1 MISREELFRE
11 TEERI
16 DDVTGKLRSHFFDL
30 GIILFRNPDILPA
43 DMGVSLVKAAREAEA
58 ALNEAERK
66 KEDDAAFIR
75 EYDSR
80 KAQKIEKDEA
90 LETLRLKERDIRLR
104 LGALIYEQCS
114 LSLLPRDNFSAV
126 YDDADA
132 EKALNEKMQSA
143 SFWKRLRSS
152 SVLKRIKHNDETR
165 YLDYSSFADDEKN
178 AVLITGEKG
187 QALVSELGRIKEAR
201 KALREEV
208 VEMEEFLSSS
218 VTRRRSL
225 DKGEKDED
233 ESRVEESRN
242 AFNECIINY
251 GNYLYDRGGSWIG
264 ESTPP
269 EVLDA
274 IQLILENQN
283 EYSRLVKRR
292 SQLQKEAKADDYKT
306 MIEEEREKIRILEDE
321 KKRIDLQI
329 DEINREIDRLEG
341 IVEKLVRTQDQK

>member
-11 TEERI
+11 TEGRI
-16 DDVTGKLRSHFFDL
+16 DGVTGKLRSHFFDL

-43 DMGVSLVKAAREAEA
+43 NMGVSLVKAASEAEKT
-58 ALNEAERK
+58 LKEAEKK
-66 KEDDAAFIR
+66 KEDDEAFIR
-75 EYDSR
+75 EYDR
-80 KAQKIEKDEA
+80 GKAFKIEKDEA
-90 LETLRLKERDIRLR
+90 LETLRLRERATRLK

-114 LSLLPRDNFSAV
+114 LSLLPRENFSAV

-132 EKALNEKMQSA
+132 EKVLNEKTHSA
-143 SFWKRLRSS
+143 SFWTRLRSS
-152 SVLKRIKHNDETR
+152 SELKRIRHNDGTR

-187 QALVSELGRIKEAR
+187 QNLVSDLVEIKEKR

-208 VEMEEFLSSS
+208 ESLEEFLSSS

-225 DKGEKDED
+225 DKGEKEED
-233 ESRVEESRN
+233 ESRVEEYRT
-242 AFNECIINY
+242 AFDECIINY

-283 EYSRLVKRR
+283 EYARLVRRR
-292 SQLQKEAKADDYKT
+292 SQLQQEAKADDYKT

-321 KKRIDLQI
+321 KKRIDRQI
-329 DEINREIDRLEG
+329 EEINREIDRLEG
-341 IVEKLVRTQDQK
+341 VVAKLVRTRDQT

>member
-43 DMGVSLVKAAREAEA
+43 NMGVSLVKAAREAEKKK
-58 ALNEAERK
+58 ETAEK
-66 KEDDAAFIR
+66 KREDDASFMK

-80 KAQKIEKDEA
+80 KALKIEKDEA
-90 LETLRLKERDIRLR
+90 LETLRLKERETRLK

-114 LSLLPRDNFSAV
+114 LSLLPRENFSAV

-132 EKALNEKMQSA
+132 EKALSEKAHSA
-143 SFWKRLRSS
+143 SFWARLKSS
-152 SVLKRIKHNDETR
+152 SELKRIRHNDGTR

-187 QALVSELGRIKEAR
+187 QALVEELGKIKDERAN
-201 KALREEV
+201 LREEV
-208 VEMEEFLSSS
+208 ESLEEFLSSS

-225 DKGEKDED
+225 DKGEIDED
-233 ESRVEESRN
+233 ESQVEEYRN
-242 AFNECIINY
+242 AFDECIINY

-269 EVLDA
+269 EVLDV

-283 EYSRLVKRR
+283 EYSRLVRR
-292 SQLQKEAKADDYKT
+292 RTQLQKEAKADDYKT

-321 KKRIDLQI
+321 KKRIDRQI

>member
-43 DMGVSLVKAAREAEA
+43 NMGVSLVKAAREAETT
-58 ALNEAERK
+58 LSEAERK

-90 LETLRLKERDIRLR
+90 LETLRLKEKEVRLR

-143 SFWKRLRSS
+143 SFWARLRSS
-152 SVLKRIKHNDETR
+152 SSLKRIRHNDETR

-187 QALVSELGRIKEAR
+187 QALVSELGRIKEER
-201 KALREEV
+201 KTLREEV
-208 VEMEEFLSSS
+208 IEMEEFLSSS

-233 ESRVEESRN
+233 ESRVEEYRN

-292 SQLQKEAKADDYKT
+292 AQLQKEAKADDYKT